1 MPRNNNKDLPPVNAL
16 GDAGHVTAGADTG
29 SLAERVAKIAARHR
43 VVATHSP
50 DTTEPIAEAS
60 KQRAPLSAIE
70 HAQLALFDLEN
81 EGRFSAY
88 PISPST
94 EHPTF
99 LTRVPIFLPARR
111 SNQRSLLDDDNS
123 MRFNTSWGTGK
134 KHGPPLT
141 VYDEDTLMAIGRLR
155 SKRLAGRPH
164 NMPLPVTD
172 LFKMAGRD
180 DVNVH
185 IVQCMLTDIQHEC
198 GTERG
203 GNNNRLRLESVKRL
217 AATTIELDT
226 KTANKFVSRGTTF
239 KLLDVAWQEYLDNA
253 VLYIQFTP
261 IMASW
266 YEREYTYIDWNL
278 RRKLS
283 DTGKAL
289 HRFLASQPKE
299 YEIRCELLMSTIQYL
314 RDYKKFMHDLKSTL
328 SDLQHEGW
336 VSQWVITGTGR
347 RVPHKLCI
355 TRA

>member
-1 MPRNNNKDLPPVNAL
+1 MPRDNSKNQSPVNASS
-16 GDAGHVTAGADTG
+16 DANIVPASTDTV
-29 SLAERVAKIAARHR
+29 LLVERVAKIATRRRAAPKPQEEI
-43 VVATHSP
+43 VPLPESP
-50 DTTEPIAEAS
+50 KPRNHLSPIEN
-60 KQRAPLSAIE
+60 
-70 HAQLALFDLEN
+70 AQLALFDLEN
-81 EGRFSAY
+81 SGRFSAH
-88 PISPST
+88 PIRPST

-111 SNQRSLLDDDNS
+111 SNQRQCLEDDNS
-123 MRFNTSWGTGK
+123 MRFNTSWGAGK

-172 LFKMAGRD
+172 LFKVPGRD

-185 IVQCMLTDIQHEC
+185 IVQCLLTDLQHEC

-203 GNNNRLRLESVKRL
+203 GNNNKLRLESVKRL

-226 KTANKFVSRGTTF
+226 KTADKIVSRGTTF
-239 KLLDVAWQEYLDNA
+239 KLLDVAWQEYVDNA

-266 YEREYTYIDWNL
+266 YENEYTYIDWNL
-278 RRKLS
+278 RRKLT
-283 DTGKAL
+283 DTGKAI
-289 HRFLASQPKE
+289 HRFLASQPKT

-314 RDYKKFMHDLKSTL
+314 RDYKKFMLDLKTTL
-328 SDLQHEGW
+328 GDLKREGW
-336 VSQWVITGTGR
+336 IREWEITGTGR
-347 RVPHKLCI
+347 RTPHKLSI
-355 TRA
+355 ARL